1 MYIFESL
8 CCRHKTK
15 NIINQL
21 DFKTI
26 LKKRSKET
34 RQRETKTDKQK
45 TDTQDLK
52 VT

>member
-26 LKKRSKET
+26 LKKKEVKK
-34 RQRETKTDKQK
+34 QDKEKQK
-45 TDTQDLK
+45 QTNKRLTPK
-52 VT
+52 IPK